1 VTERGTNLKNT
12 KQAIKITSLL
22 LAAVVM
28 VSGITTAV
36 PVNAA
41 ETDSSLESS
50 GAIAKGPDELSAESA
65 VNEIEILNPKDIRG
79 NITLPTEN
87 LTYDAQITWES
98 SKPNVISD
106 KEVENSDYDNTP
118 AGVVTRLDVD
128 TYVKL
133 TATAKVGN
141 ATAKKEFDL
150 IVKAAVEEPDLN
162 SYLFTYFPDNEHEQ
176 IYFATGLDAF
186 HFQDLNNGQPVLT
199 SDIGDKGVRDPY
211 VFRSAEGDK
220 FYMIATDLKVQ
231 TTGWGNAQYRGSLSL
246 VVWESYDL
254 VNWSEPRLVDVG
266 MGSYENVGCVWAPE
280 AIYDELTGEYVV
292 FWASMTGAEGASGT
306 HQIVYYSK
314 TRDFVTFTEA
324 TPYIDRETRHCIDT
338 SMIKASDGKYYRVSA
353 DGEITIETSD
363 TVLGEWSEISTLKSL
378 SAGMN
383 RYSEFYAEM
392 PLTLTGGTLEGPE
405 LFKFNNE
412 DIYGLYSDNY
422 VGVGYIPVT
431 TTDLADTSGS
441 EWTIY
446 TTDQYDFG
454 NLKKRHGSILG
465 ITEEEYSAVM
475 SKWNDFEDVVSRVT
489 AYYKKGRNGT
499 IQGKIYQT
507 MIKGGDAQTVKAI
520 PDSGYRFVQWSDGVM
535 TAERTDLE
543 ITSNITVS
551 PEFEKMVTVTYAAG
565 TGGTIRGTAV
575 QTINKG
581 NSTAQVTAVANS
593 GYKFS
598 KWSDGVTSASRTD
611 KDVTADMTVTAL
623 FTVTVPAATKVTLNK
638 KSIKLGKGE
647 KFTLTAS
654 VAPAKASQTVDW
666 KSDKPSVVSVSNG
679 KIRAEATGTAKITAV
694 TANGKTATCTVT
706 VKKAPAKIRF
716 SKASITLKRG
726 STTTLNSKVKLST
739 GSASYSRKFTTS
751 KKKVV
756 SVVNSSTGK
765 IKAMKKGIAKIK
777 VKAFNGKTAT
787 IKVIVK

>member
-1 VTERGTNLKNT
+1 
-12 KQAIKITSLL
+12 
-22 LAAVVM
+22 
-28 VSGITTAV
+28 
-36 PVNAA
+36 
-41 ETDSSLESS
+41 
-50 GAIAKGPDELSAESA
+50 
-65 VNEIEILNPKDIRG
+65 
-79 NITLPTEN
+79 
-87 LTYDAQITWES
+87 
-98 SKPNVISD
+98 
-106 KEVENSDYDNTP
+106 
-118 AGVVTRLDVD
+118 
-128 TYVKL
+128 
-133 TATAKVGN
+133 
-141 ATAKKEFDL
+141 
-150 IVKAAVEEPDLN
+150 
-162 SYLFTYFPDNEHEQ
+162 
-176 IYFATGLDAF
+176 
-186 HFQDLNNGQPVLT
+186 
-199 SDIGDKGVRDPY
+199 
-211 VFRSAEGDK
+211 
-220 FYMIATDLKVQ
+220 
-231 TTGWGNAQYRGSLSL
+231 
-246 VVWESYDL
+246 
-254 VNWSEPRLVDVG
+254 
-266 MGSYENVGCVWAPE
+266 
-280 AIYDELTGEYVV
+280 
-292 FWASMTGAEGASGT
+292 
-306 HQIVYYSK
+306 
-314 TRDFVTFTEA
+314 
-324 TPYIDRETRHCIDT
+324 
-338 SMIKASDGKYYRVSA
+338 
-353 DGEITIETSD
+353 
-363 TVLGEWSEISTLKSL
+363 
-378 SAGMN
+378 
-383 RYSEFYAEM
+383 
-392 PLTLTGGTLEGPE
+392 
-405 LFKFNNE
+405 
-412 DIYGLYSDNY
+412 
-422 VGVGYIPVT
+422 
-431 TTDLADTSGS
+431 
-441 EWTIY
+441 
-446 TTDQYDFG
+446 
-454 NLKKRHGSILG
+454 
-465 ITEEEYSAVM
+465 
-475 SKWNDFEDVVSRVT
+475 
-489 AYYKKGRNGT
+489 
-499 IQGKIYQT
+499 
-507 MIKGGDAQTVKAI
+507 
-520 PDSGYRFVQWSDGVM
+520 M

-765 IKAMKKGIAKIK
+765 IKAMKKGTANIK